1 MSGLLFLL
9 DVIAFVVVVFWIYA
23 IDGRGG
29 SAARGLLGVKD
40 AGPKAP
46 KPPKPPKRPGAG
58 WRGAARSAGA
68 GRLPATRGVPA
79 ASSSTPGW
87 KRMPAR
93 SPPRP
98 RA

>member
-46 KPPKPPKRPGAG
+46 KPPKRPGAG

-79 ASSSTPGW
+79 ASGSTPGW